1 MPAPTS
7 SELIAAMAGRGVTVS
22 ASEAD
27 GIICLLSPVIPCLE
41 LNYPDECVRTALL
54 LWASILLASSTGGRY
69 VTSQHA
75 PSGASQSF
83 AYGTKPWVSL
93 YNQMR
98 LLDPK
103 GCLSGLVTDPDASG
117 LPFFRVVSGRRNS
130 CQ

>member
-7 SELIAAMAGRGVTVS
+7 SELVAAMSSRGVTIS
-22 ASEAD
+22 TTEAD
-27 GIICLLSPVIPCLE
+27 GVICLLSPAIACLE
-41 LNYPDECVRTALL
+41 LNYPDECVRSALL

-83 AYGTKPWVSL
+83 AYGTKPWTSL
-93 YNQMR
+93 YNQLR

-103 GCLSGLVTDPDASG
+103 GCLSGLISDPGATG
-117 LPFFRVVSGRRNS
+117 QPFFKVVTGKRG
-130 CQ
+130 CC